1 MNRFLCLMAC
11 VVQLQ
16 SGLQAQE
23 QTDAKKIQVTGGVSL
38 MNGTSQV
45 GAQLSAQVGVEFSKG
60 WTAGMGSAIDYYYFR
75 SVPVFAEVKKY
86 FGNGPRRLFAFA
98 ATGVNI
104 AWPTD
109 EDQMNTSGWN
119 IIGKNDFD
127 LGMYADIG
135 IGYTLYN
142 RHQRGLFTG
151 LGYSVKTMSES
162 HTEQIWN
169 GFTTSQAQ
177 RKTDYTFNRVLIR
190 IGYKF

>member
-1 MNRFLCLMAC
+1 MHRFLFLIAYLMYF
-11 VVQLQ
+11 Q

-23 QTDAKKIQVTGGVSL
+23 QATAKKIQVTGAVSL
-38 MNGTSQV
+38 MNGTSEV
-45 GAQLSAQVGVEFSKG
+45 GAQLSALAGVELSKG
-60 WTAGMGSAIDYYYFR
+60 WTAGLGSAIDYYYFR
-75 SVPVFAEVKKY
+75 SVPVFVEVKKY
-86 FGNGPRRLFAFA
+86 FGNGPRRLFAFG
-98 ATGVNI
+98 ATGVNL

-109 EDQMNTSGWN
+109 EDQMKLSRWN
-119 IIGKNDFD
+119 IVGGNDFRF
-127 LGMYADIG
+127 GMYADIG

-169 GFTTSQAQ
+169 GLTTDQAQ
-177 RKTDYTFNRVLIR
+177 RKTDFTFSRVLIR